1 MPSRSTHKIGADYI
15 FTNVGPPLRSHV
27 IVLQSDGKILTID
40 PAKAHDHSSVDWHKG
55 ALLPGYIN
63 AHCHLELS
71 HMKGKVATGTG
82 LVDFIRQVVSQR
94 AAAREEIEDAIIA
107 ADQEMR
113 QEGIVA
119 VGDICNMAETFACK
133 DDSSIVY
140 YSFVEMFDFMRPAL
154 ATQTYE
160 SYKKVYDKITEHSGH
175 LRRAVPHAPYSVSRD
190 MFAHINKLN
199 SIPGSV
205 SVHNQETQAEI
216 DLFLRKDGGL
226 VDLFAD
232 FGHPY
237 EDFIATG
244 RSPIHY
250 LLEQLDPRH
259 RHLLVHNTLTDSGD
273 IAAAHA
279 WSEQVYWVSCPNA
292 NLYIE
297 NRLPNYALF
306 QDAGAK
312 VCLGTDSLTSNWQLS
327 IFEEMKS
334 IKRYQSYVATEDLIR
349 WATLHGAQALGL
361 EDRFGIL
368 APGRKPGINLVTL
381 NDSGEIDDDSK
392 SQKLV

>member
-1 MPSRSTHKIGADYI
+1 MISGSTHKIGADYI
-15 FTNVGPPLRSHV
+15 FTNVGPVLRSHV

-40 PAKAHDHSSVDWHKG
+40 PANAHDTSSVKWHKG
-55 ALLPGYIN
+55 ALIPGYVN

-94 AAAREEIEDAIIA
+94 AASREEILEAIIA
-107 ADQEMR
+107 ADQEMC

-119 VGDICNMAETFACK
+119 VGDICNMADTFNCK

-140 YSFVEMFDFMRPAL
+140 YSFVEMFDFMRPDL
-154 ATQTYE
+154 ATQIFE
-160 SYKKVYDKITEHSGH
+160 SYKRVYDEITEHSGH
-175 LRRAVPHAPYSVSRD
+175 LRRAVPHAPYSVSSN
-190 MFAHINKLN
+190 MFAHINQLN
-199 SIPGSV
+199 STPGTV
-205 SVHNQETQAEI
+205 SVHNQETAAEI
-216 DLFLRKDGGL
+216 DLFLRKEGGL

-232 FGHPY
+232 FGYPY
-237 EDFIATG
+237 EHFTATG

-250 LLEQLDPRH
+250 LLQELDPRH
-259 RHLLVHNTLTDSGD
+259 RHLFVHNTLSDSSD
-273 IAAAHA
+273 LLAVQA

-297 NRLPNYALF
+297 NRLPSYTLF
-306 QDAGAK
+306 LDAGAK

-327 IFEEMKS
+327 IFEEMKT
-334 IKRYQSYVATEDLIR
+334 IKRYQSYVTTEDLVK
-349 WATLHGAQALGL
+349 WATLHGAQALGF

-381 NDSGEIDDDSK
+381 NESGEIDGASK